1 MSIKRRYFLILG
13 SLSSLG
19 IAGVWNLLRL
29 RTSWGTDSDA
39 AFASDAE
46 VEKAIVPLPASPP
59 ILRFISLAD
68 TGTGA
73 EGQYAVAA
81 AMADYRSENPF
92 NFVVLAGD
100 NIYNNGEIEKIN
112 AVFERPYQPLLQQG
126 VKFYACLGNHDIR
139 TDNGDP
145 QVKYPGFNMQGR
157 YYTFRQDPVQFF
169 ALDTN
174 YNADWDNQLVWLEKE
189 LSQSTAP
196 WKVVFG
202 HHQIYSSGLYGLNKP
217 FIQTL
222 TPLFK
227 KYGVQLYINGHEHS
241 YERTRSIDGTT
252 YLICGAG
259 GGTRPVKS
267 SEWTEYSASR
277 LSFAAF
283 DVYEDRMFVSAI
295 GTNKQ
300 VFDRGVIQVRSA

>member
-1 MSIKRRYFLILG
+1 MLQ
-13 SLSSLG
+13 
-19 IAGVWNLLRL
+19 L
-29 RTSWGTDSDA
+29 RTFWGTDANA
-39 AFASDAE
+39 AVPSN
-46 VEKAIVPLPASPP
+46 VEGQRAIVQLPASPP
-59 ILRFISLAD
+59 ILRFISVAD

-73 EGQYAVAA
+73 KGQYAVAE
-81 AMADYRSENPF
+81 AMTQYHGENPF
-92 NFVVLAGD
+92 NIAVLAGD

-112 AVFERPYQPLLQQG
+112 AVFEKPYQPLLQQG

-139 TDNGDP
+139 TANGDP
-145 QVKYPGFNMQGR
+145 QVKYAGFNMQGR
-157 YYTFRQDPVQFF
+157 YYTFRRDPIQFF

-174 YNADWDNQLVWLEKE
+174 RNADWKNQLVWLEKE

-202 HHQIYSSGLYGLNKP
+202 HHQIYSSGIYGVNQP
-217 FIQTL
+217 FLKTL

-259 GGTRPVKS
+259 GGTRPVGR
-267 SEWTEYSASR
+267 SEWTEFSASR
-277 LSFAAF
+277 LSFATF
-283 DVYEDRMFVSAI
+283 DVYEDRMFVSCI
-295 GTNKQ
+295 GTDKR
-300 VFDRGVIQVRSA
+300 VFDRGVIEVRSA